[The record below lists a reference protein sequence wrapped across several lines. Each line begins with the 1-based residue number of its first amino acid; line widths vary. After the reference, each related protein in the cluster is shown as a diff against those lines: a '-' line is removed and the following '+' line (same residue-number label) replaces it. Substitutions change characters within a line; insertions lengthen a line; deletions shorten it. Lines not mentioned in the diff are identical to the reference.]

1 MTIFRTGAAALALAA
16 AAGAASAQCTIY
28 RLAMPDF
35 DQKRAAFPNDGKMY
49 CVPTATANA
58 LAYISNHGF
67 PATFGG
73 PKDWSRT
80 DAAMYGYTT
89 ERIQILATLMGTSA
103 TKGTGGAGWNAG
115 TKFYLHVL
123 QGQGNLLLFSAHASG
138 FVGVD
143 PHKMS
148 DMMKAGGVVMPII
161 GWYEQPTP
169 GTWQRTGGHLVTMWG
184 GFNICSGDMIVTYCD
199 PGNDDLLMSQGPFAS
214 SASSLHAT
222 TAFFKRKGDP
232 FALPRTQW
240 KFDLYSD
247 GFLDGFYAIW
257 PMFGL
262 TTGATLQDITFS
274 FPKSPSSDPP
284 PPKIKLKPPVDKPII
299 GLAQAAIPTAAY
311 VLTAAEGR
319 IEPGKLW
326 LVDFADETVEE
337 LATLLTPRAMETGR
351 DGTVFITDGTS
362 LRRFAHTGGG
372 EFGQLGSVLLPAPA
386 HALYYDDATD
396 ELLALSTSDRRLMR
410 IGPDLD
416 LLRNDALPA
425 AIVLAA
431 DGSVTVNPV
440 DGAEWIAGPGSASL
454 WKLRRE
460 PVGGRIEIE
469 TAVTLPGVVE
479 PRSLQFDERG
489 NLALVDRGVIKEFE
503 PDGGGGW
510 RRLAGLFDGSPSGPL
525 FRMGRSRSNWDPATM
540 AGADDIN
547 ILPPDTGPGTPH
559 CVADMNVD
567 GVLDFFDFLEFQDL
581 FAAGS
586 THADLTADGVLD
598 FFDFL
603 AFQDAFAAG
612 C

>member
-1 MTIFRTGAAALALAA
+1 MTILRTGAAALALAA
-16 AAGAASAQCTIY
+16 AAGSASAQCTVY

-35 DQKRAAFPNDGKMY
+35 DQQRAAFPGEGSMY

-58 LAYISNHGF
+58 LAYMSNHGF
-67 PATFGG
+67 PGAFGG

-80 DAAMYGYTT
+80 DAAMYSYTT
-89 ERIQILATLMGTSA
+89 DRIALLAAVMGTSA
-103 TKGTGGAGWNAG
+103 TKGTSGGNWNFG
-115 TKFYLHVL
+115 LSIYLGSF
-123 QGQGNLLLFSAHASG
+123 GQSNLLLFSSHSSG

-148 DMMKAGGVVMPII
+148 DMMRMGGIVMPII
-161 GWYEQPTP
+161 GWYEQPASV
-169 GTWQRTGGHLVTMWG
+169 WHRTGGHLVTMWG
-184 GFNICSGDMIVTYCD
+184 GFNLCSGDMLLLYCD
-199 PGNDDLLMSQGPFAS
+199 PGNDALLLSQS
-214 SASSLHAT
+214 KHSYSASNLHPT
-222 TAFFKRKGDP
+222 TALFKRHGDP
-232 FALPRTQW
+232 FPLPRTLW
-240 KFDLYSD
+240 EFDLYTG
-247 GFLDGFYAIW
+247 GFLDGFHAIW

-262 TTGATLQDITFS
+262 TTDPTLQDITFD
-274 FPKSPSSDPP
+274 FPKWPSSDPP
-284 PPKIKLKPPVDKPII
+284 PPKIKLKPPADEPII
-299 GLAQAAIPTAAY
+299 GIAQAAMPTAAY
-311 VLTAAEGR
+311 VLTAADGR
-319 IEPGKLW
+319 LEPGKLW
-326 LVDFADETVEE
+326 LVDFADETIEQ
-337 LATLLTPRAMETGR
+337 LTTLLTPRAMESGR
-351 DGTVFITDGTS
+351 DGTLFITDGTS

-372 EFGQLGSVLLPAPA
+372 EFGQLDSVLLPAPA
-386 HALYYDDATD
+386 QALYYDDATD
-396 ELLALSTSDRRLMR
+396 ELLALSTSERRLMR
-410 IGPDLD
+410 ISPDLD

-425 AIVLAA
+425 GIVLAA

-460 PVGGRIEIE
+460 PVSGRIEIE
-469 TAVTLPGVVE
+469 TTVALPGVIE
-479 PRSLQFDERG
+479 PQSLQFDEQG
-489 NLALVDRGVIKEFE
+489 NIALVDRGIIREFE
-503 PDGGGGW
+503 PDGAGGW
-510 RRLAGLFDGSPSGPL
+510 RSRRAGLFDGSPSGKL

-540 AGADDIN
+540 AGPDDIN